1 MIAVGVGVASVF
13 YGYEVLLAKNFFSIP
28 TFLIV
33 IGVFVIFI
41 SFFGCWGALKENYCL
56 TLIFAILLGFIFIL
70 ELAAG
75 ISGYVLRSDA
85 SDLLQNSLQGS
96 LKEYNSTNENNPYT
110 LIWDYVQTNV
120 TVYCFFLL
128 FCFFFYC
135 YYAIM
140 HVLTNVNA

>member
-120 TVYCFFLL
+120 TVYCFFSFVL
-128 FCFFFYC
+128 FFFLLLLC
-135 YYAIM
+135 NYAC
-140 HVLTNVNA
+140 AYKC